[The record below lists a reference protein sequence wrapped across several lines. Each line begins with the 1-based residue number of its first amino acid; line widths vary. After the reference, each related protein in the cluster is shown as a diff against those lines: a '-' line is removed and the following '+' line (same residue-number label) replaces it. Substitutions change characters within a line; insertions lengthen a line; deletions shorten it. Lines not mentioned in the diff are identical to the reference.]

1 MSKSQNRTKVIKV
14 SLKNNDDTQV
24 KVEFHGGAF
33 TPAQFTSLFM
43 AILETYTL
51 GLLKTNTPEDI
62 FKHFNSV
69 FGIYLNKLVPEHKH
83 YDLSEAH
90 KEFKDDVNSILDK
103 PLTEEDKRENE
114 DNRFAAYL
122 LTRDILI
129 KDIGLT
135 EETADMLLNKR
146 LNLGV
151 KLNNP
156 EEFYNEDDSTNNV

>member
-1 MSKSQNRTKVIKV
+1 MPTKSQNKTKVIKV

-33 TPAQFTSLFM
+33 TPEQFTSLFM
-43 AILETYTL
+43 AVLETYTL

-62 FKHFNSV
+62 FTHFNNV
-69 FGIYLNKLVPEHKH
+69 FGIYLNKLVPEAKH
-83 YDLSEAH
+83 YELSKAH
-90 KEFKDDVNSILDK
+90 KEFKGDVDAILDK

-129 KDIGLT
+129 KDIGLV

-156 EEFYNEDDSTNNV
+156 EVLDDGKDKEWE